1 MRNTAKITTAV
12 LAAGA
17 LTLGLSAC
25 GSDKDSA
32 SDTSGPLV
40 VAATPVPHAEIL
52 NYVKDNLAKKEGLDL
67 EVKEFTD
74 YVTPNTATEDGSV
87 GANYFQTEPYL
98 ADFNKKNG
106 THLKSVASVHLEPLG
121 LYSKKADKVGD
132 LKNGATVALPNDT
145 VTEARAL
152 QLLASEG
159 LLTLKDGVGNSATT
173 ADITENPKDLE
184 FKEAQAAQTPRA
196 LNDVDA
202 AVING
207 NFALDADLKPAKDA
221 LVLESADDNP
231 NVNLLV
237 VKEGQEDDPR
247 VKKLAKL
254 LTSPEVK
261 KFIEDNYA
269 GSVLPSFFPS
279 VRLLPVPSDRFRSPR
294 PEPPTYRVRSV
305 LTGGPGGVVE
315 CFHAACWAV
324 RAVPDGHPDFG
335 AAHDEHLPQHLHQH
349 GAVGA
354 APPRRGRRPRAG
366 RDDERRAGRRLDPRP
381 PALHRG
387 RRRHLDR

>member
-25 GSDKDSA
+25 GSDKDAA

-52 NYVKDNLAKKEGLDL
+52 TYVKDNLAKKEGLDL
-67 EVKEFTD
+67 QVKEFTD

-98 ADFNKKNG
+98 EDFNKKNG

-121 LYSKKADKVGD
+121 LYSNKADKAGD
-132 LKNGATVALPNDT
+132 LKNGATIAVPNDS

-152 QLLASEG
+152 QLLAANG
-159 LLTLKDGVGNSATT
+159 LITLKDGVGTAATT
-173 ADITENPKDLE
+173 ADITKNPKNLK
-184 FKEAQAAQTPRA
+184 FKELEAAQTARS

-207 NFALDADLKPAKDA
+207 NYALEADLKPSEDA
-221 LVLESADDNP
+221 IVLESAENNP

-247 VKKLAKL
+247 VQKLAKL
-254 LTSPEVK
+254 LTSAEVK
-261 KFIEDNYA
+261 KFIEDKYS
-269 GSVLPSFFPS
+269 GSVIPSF
-279 VRLLPVPSDRFRSPR
+279 
-294 PEPPTYRVRSV
+294 
-305 LTGGPGGVVE
+305 
-315 CFHAACWAV
+315 
-324 RAVPDGHPDFG
+324 
-335 AAHDEHLPQHLHQH
+335 
-349 GAVGA
+349 
-354 APPRRGRRPRAG
+354 
-366 RDDERRAGRRLDPRP
+366 
-381 PALHRG
+381 
-387 RRRHLDR
+387 